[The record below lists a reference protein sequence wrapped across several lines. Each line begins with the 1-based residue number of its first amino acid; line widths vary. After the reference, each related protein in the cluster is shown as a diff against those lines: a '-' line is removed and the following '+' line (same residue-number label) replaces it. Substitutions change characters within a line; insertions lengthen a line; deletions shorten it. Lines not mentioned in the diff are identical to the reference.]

1 VGTED
6 PSRFYV
12 KRSSLIVKEDFSN
25 LPIVLQEDWEIFES
39 LLEEDPYAPESL
51 VGEGFGIGSH
61 DLKRELIGYRALEID
76 YLGEAYRMV
85 YKITDIPNV
94 RRVDVYSFD
103 RHNAAYDKAKN
114 RALGRK

>member
-6 PSRFYV
+6 PSKFYV
-12 KRSSLIVKEDFSN
+12 KRSSLIVREDFSN
-25 LPIVLQEDWEIFES
+25 LPTALQEDWDIFQS
-39 LLEEDPYAPESL
+39 LLEENPYSPESL

-61 DLKRELIGYRALEID
+61 DLKRELSGYRALEID
-76 YLGEAYRMV
+76 YLGEAYRIV
-85 YKITDIPNV
+85 YKVTDNLDV

-103 RHNAAYDKAKN
+103 RHNPAYDKAKN